1 MVVVV
6 VVVVK
11 VVIVMQVGVRWVQRC
26 WIMMMMMMMMIGGG
40 GSGGSSSTTMIGT
53 RRCCCRTRTNGTKGN
68 QQLLG
73 TIDILSIILVV
84 GGDERGGNG
93 ISMNLFQV
101 LGDEF
106 SSEYLEG

>member
-1 MVVVV
+1 
-6 VVVVK
+6 
-11 VVIVMQVGVRWVQRC
+11 
-26 WIMMMMMMMMIGGG
+26 MMMMIRGG
-40 GSGGSSSTTMIGT
+40 GSGGSSSASGT
-53 RRCCCRTRTNGTKGN
+53 VMEFGRRCCRTRTNGTKGN